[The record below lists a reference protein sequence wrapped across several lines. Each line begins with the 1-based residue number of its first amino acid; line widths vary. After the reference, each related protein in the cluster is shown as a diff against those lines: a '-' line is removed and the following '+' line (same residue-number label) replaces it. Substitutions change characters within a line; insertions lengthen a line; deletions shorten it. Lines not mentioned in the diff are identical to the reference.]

1 MANGRF
7 PALISAADAATH
19 PDAWM
24 HLAFD
29 LGRHWAWEWWNVLLS
44 RPARQSAGVAD
55 EPLEAVPDQLWR
67 LLGRDVDEQDAPLHV
82 PWLTPSLRV
91 IRTTSGMALD
101 PGEFLPGER
110 VVTERVVQDLAPG
123 ERVVRPTPGLRRLP
137 LSDLLDS
144 AADRIEMYE
153 PVGPGPAGDPG
164 PVLVERLTRLGRL
177 WLADTDAVPAPGAE
191 LLQLDLAQFLDAD
204 VPVELV
210 AAAAAAAFLAGH
222 GVQDMLGIR
231 AIADWN
237 RAAVAQW
244 AQSSAGPAG
253 GVLLVLERVAAVLE
267 QLYARLATPPGWG
280 GRVVLAT
287 PSPRH
292 SPVPVLAV
300 DSRTPPGG

>member
-1 MANGRF
+1 MVSGRF
-7 PALISAADAATH
+7 PELLRAADAATH

-44 RPARQSAGVAD
+44 RPARQSVGVAD

-67 LLGRDVDEQDAPLHV
+67 LLGRDLDEQDAPLHV
-82 PWLTPSLRV
+82 PWLTPALQV
-91 IRTTSGMALD
+91 IRTTGGMALD
-101 PGEFLPGER
+101 PGEFIPGER
-110 VVTERVVQDLAPG
+110 VLTERVVQDLVPG
-123 ERVVRPTPGLRRLP
+123 IRVVRSAPGLRRLAV
-137 LSDLLDS
+137 DALLDA
-144 AADRIEMYE
+144 AADRIGMYE

-164 PVLVERLTRLGRL
+164 PVLVERLTRLSRL
-177 WLADTDAVPAPGAE
+177 WLSDPDAVPAPGAE
-191 LLQLDLAQFLDAD
+191 LLQLDLAPFLDTQ
-204 VPVELV
+204 VPAELV

-222 GVQDMLGIR
+222 GAQDMLGIR
-231 AIADWN
+231 AIAEWN

-244 AQSSAGPAG
+244 ARSPAGPAG

-267 QLYARLATPPGWG
+267 QLYGRVATPPGWG

-292 SPVPVLAV
+292 SPVPVVAV
-300 DSRTPPGG
+300 DPRTPEGG